1 MRRLQ
6 RTGRLLGRG
15 FTRAVNDTTGVAAV
29 EFGLMIPLFGLMLI
43 SVADIGMSVHRKMQ
57 VEQAAQVGVQY
68 AMVHGFDASA
78 ISAAVVSA
86 SEATAITATPSPTKF
101 CGCVSGSSI
110 STVTCGSTCP
120 GGARAG
126 TYTTVSAQASYSTI
140 LDYRV
145 VPVVYTFNA
154 QSTARLQ

>member
-86 SEATAITATPSPTKF
+86 SDATAITATPSPTKF